1 MRYVPDVRRHYVVP
15 ALELPHHRGVPALS
29 FLQEDGGHGQCRGR
43 YVTPEVE
50 PSVVEELV
58 GNAHGNLLR
67 VRELLDAHPDA
78 LNLRAPWN
86 ETAVEAATQ
95 MGNKPILD
103 LLIARGAPVDFFT
116 ACVLGRDEE
125 VAAELSRDPARAGA
139 RGVHELPALY
149 FAAIGGSLAV
159 AERLLA
165 AGADVNASSPSA
177 APIHGAVMG
186 GSAEMVR
193 LLLDRGADP
202 SLPDYQGRGARRL
215 AEDMGRTDLAQL
227 FDLGV

>member
-1 MRYVPDVRRHYVVP
+1 MK
-15 ALELPHHRGVPALS
+15 S
-29 FLQEDGGHGQCRGR
+29 
-43 YVTPEVE
+43 EVE
-50 PSVVEELV
+50 QSVVEELV
-58 GNAHGNLLR
+58 GNAHGNLVR
-67 VRELLDAHPDA
+67 VQELLDAHPEA
-78 LNLRAPWN
+78 LNSRAPWN

-116 ACVLGRDEE
+116 ACVLGRVED
-125 VAAELSRDPARAGA
+125 VAAELAADPARAGA
-139 RGVHELPALY
+139 RGVHDLPALY
-149 FAAIGGSLAV
+149 FAAIGGSRAV

-165 AGADVNASSPSA
+165 AGADVNAKAESA
-177 APIHGAVMG
+177 APIHGAVTG

-215 AEDMGRTDLAQL
+215 AEDLGRGEIVKL
-227 FDLGV
+227 FD